1 MTLNGV
7 SVVPRGHY
15 KPERDRKT
23 EMLSVKM
30 TREMM
35 DGVQR
40 VADACGCR
48 TTDVVRDALA
58 LYLRVMACHTP
69 EPRQVRS

>member
-1 MTLNGV
+1 M
-7 SVVPRGHY
+7 PRGHY

-30 TREMM
+30 TRDMM
-35 DGVQR
+35 DSVQH

-58 LYLRVMACHTP
+58 LYLRVMACHTS
-69 EPRQVRS
+69 ESKQVRP